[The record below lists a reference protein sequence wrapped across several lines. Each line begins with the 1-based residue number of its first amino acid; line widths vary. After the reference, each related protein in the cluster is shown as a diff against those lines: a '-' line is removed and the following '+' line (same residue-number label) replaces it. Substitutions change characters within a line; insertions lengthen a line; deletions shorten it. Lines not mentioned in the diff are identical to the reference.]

1 VPLLH
6 PLPKRTGNTDKR
18 GWLKVAVVRPLVF
31 VTAAFAACTIY
42 LIFAADAA
50 RAGGLSDSAG
60 ALIYIVLG
68 VSGLIAVLAQKA
80 VAAFG
85 AERMAAVCLGAFGAS
100 LGILGSA
107 SHNLWAVLGSAIIF
121 GSAFATG
128 SAVVSIWVTQAFP
141 AEPASA
147 FTALFVAGAISS
159 IVAPALVG
167 AWLTFN
173 DLNTVLLIGA
183 ALTVV
188 TAASIAVPSR
198 REVAPGA

>member
-1 VPLLH
+1 
-6 PLPKRTGNTDKR
+6 
-18 GWLKVAVVRPLVF
+18 
-31 VTAAFAACTIY
+31 
-42 LIFAADAA
+42 
-50 RAGGLSDSAG
+50 LSDSAG

-121 GSAFATG
+121 GSAFATV

-198 REVAPGA
+198 REVAPERRGSA